1 MTQLPDSNYHAPEGP
16 QKYIGKAVK
25 RVEDPRFITGQG
37 HYTDDINVHGQLHAA
52 MLRSPYSHAKIGT
65 IDASAALALE
75 GVRAVLTGQDFADA
89 KVGSI
94 PTGWLLPD
102 LKIPPHP
109 AIAHGE
115 VHYVGDIVAVVIADT
130 RALAEDAVA
139 LIEVDL
145 EPLGGVSLGSD
156 ALKEGAPLVH
166 PEAPGNV
173 AFNWEI
179 GDAAAADELFKQ
191 ADHVVS
197 LKLRNHRLV
206 PNAIEPRASLAQYQR
221 ASEEFTLHT
230 TSQNPHIHRL
240 MLAAFVLGIPEHKLR
255 VISPDVGGGFG
266 SKIMQYPEEVI
277 VLFAA
282 KKLNRPIKWAARRSE
297 SFVTD
302 MQGRDHESEAQLALT
317 KDGKMLALK
326 VDTIANL
333 GAYLTTFAPAVPTYL
348 YGTLLN
354 GTYKFGAVHGKV
366 TGVFTNTVPVDA
378 YRGAGR
384 PEATYLVERIV
395 SKAASELGM
404 DAAELRR
411 KNFIQPEDFPYQTP
425 VALVYD
431 SGNYEAALDKAL
443 TMVGYQDLLKEQAEG
458 RKNGRYIGI
467 GFSTY
472 VEACGLAPSAL
483 VGQLGAQAGQWES
496 AVVRV
501 MPTGKIE
508 VLTGSHS
515 HGQGHETTFAQI
527 AAEEFGIPMEDVVI
541 VHGDT
546 GKMPFGWGTY
556 GSRSA
561 AVGGSALKM
570 ALGRIKDKATKI
582 AAHLLEASP
591 EDIEVA
597 DGQFKVKGVPEGGK
611 SFFDVA
617 LMAHLAHN
625 LPEGMEPGLE
635 AQYMYD
641 PKNFVYPFGTHIA
654 VVELDADTG
663 HVKMTKY
670 VCVDD
675 CGPLINPLVV
685 EGQVHGGIAQG
696 FGQAILEEAVYDEE
710 GNMLTGS
717 FMEYSMPRAE
727 DLPMFETGH
736 TVTPSPHNPLG
747 VKGIG
752 ESGTIAST
760 AAVANA
766 VNDAL
771 TVFGHHHVDMPFT
784 PEKVWRAMK
793 GGVQAAGQA
802 ADD

>member
-52 MLRSPYSHAKIGT
+52 MLRSPYSHAKISK

-75 GVRAVLTGQDFADA
+75 GVHAVLTGQDLADA

-115 VHYVGDIVAVVIADT
+115 VHYVGDIVAVVIAET
-130 RALAEDAVA
+130 RALAEDAAA
-139 LIEVDL
+139 LIDVDL
-145 EPLGGVSLGSD
+145 EPLGGVSLGSQ
-156 ALKEGAPLVH
+156 ALAEGAPEVH

-173 AFNWEI
+173 AFKWEI
-179 GDAAAADELFKQ
+179 GDEAATDELFRQ
-191 ADHVVS
+191 ADHVVK

-221 ASEEFTLHT
+221 SSEEFTLHT

-240 MLAAFVLGIPEHKLR
+240 LLAAFVLGIPEHKLR

-266 SKIMQYPEEVI
+266 SKIFQYPEEVI

-297 SFVTD
+297 SFVSD

-326 VDTIANL
+326 VDTIANM

-354 GTYKFGAVHGKV
+354 GVYKFGAVHAKV

-384 PEATYLVERIV
+384 PEATYLIERIV
-395 SKAASELGM
+395 SKAASELGI

-411 KNFIQPEDFPYQTP
+411 KNFIQPDEFPYQTP

-431 SGNYEAALDKAL
+431 SGDYEPALDKAL
-443 TMVGYQDLLKEQAEG
+443 KMVGYQELLKEQAEG

-472 VEACGLAPSAL
+472 LEACGLAPSAL

-556 GSRSA
+556 GIALGGGGRQRPQDGAGPHQGQGHPDRRAPAGSRAGRHRGGRRTLQGQRRAGRRQVVFRRGADGPPGPQPPRGHGAGPGSPVHVRPQELRLPVRHPHRGGGTRRRHRPRSA
-561 AVGGSALKM
+561 HQVCLRGRLRPDHQPADRGRSGSRRHCPGIRPGHF
-570 ALGRIKDKATKI
+570 GRDRLRRRR
-582 AAHLLEASP
+582 HH
-591 EDIEVA
+591 A
-597 DGQFKVKGVPEGGK
+597 DR
-611 SFFDVA
+611 
-617 LMAHLAHN
+617 L
-625 LPEGMEPGLE
+625 
-635 AQYMYD
+635 
-641 PKNFVYPFGTHIA
+641 VY
-654 VVELDADTG
+654 
-663 HVKMTKY
+663 
-670 VCVDD
+670 
-675 CGPLINPLVV
+675 
-685 EGQVHGGIAQG
+685 GIQHA
-696 FGQAILEEAVYDEE
+696 
-710 GNMLTGS
+710 
-717 FMEYSMPRAE
+717 PR
-727 DLPMFETGH
+727 
-736 TVTPSPHNPLG
+736 
-747 VKGIG
+747 
-752 ESGTIAST
+752 
-760 AAVANA
+760 
-766 VNDAL
+766 
-771 TVFGHHHVDMPFT
+771 
-784 PEKVWRAMK
+784 
-793 GGVQAAGQA
+793 
-802 ADD
+802 